1 MVQVSAQQHYDQP
14 AQYIANDYY
23 LSPRRG
29 TYAKRNTAKNQ
40 PVYPF
45 RNPTSSLGI
54 RTPSTR
60 AGRAKRRF
68 GMCLTDLTS
77 GPDSLEARN
86 L

>member
-29 TYAKRNTAKNQ
+29 TYAKHNAAKNQ
-40 PVYPF
+40 PVYQF

-60 AGRAKRRF
+60 AGRAK
-68 GMCLTDLTS
+68 
-77 GPDSLEARN
+77 
-86 L
+86 